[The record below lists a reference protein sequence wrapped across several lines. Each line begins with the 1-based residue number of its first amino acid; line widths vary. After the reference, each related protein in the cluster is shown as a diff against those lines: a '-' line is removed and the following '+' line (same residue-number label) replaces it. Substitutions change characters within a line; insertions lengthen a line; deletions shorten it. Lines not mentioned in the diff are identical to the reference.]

1 MIVYMPKIVS
11 MVDFEGREPKRIKNI
26 LIVQRN
32 SDNKNVWIPS
42 SMTHY
47 LYNYHANDS
56 NNTRIKSARA
66 ICGFLN
72 YLNNQVELGEDEC
85 FNNLKQEGLFGLGH
99 IHLARYINYISNKA
113 EIKNNFT
120 TVKEKEAILL
130 NFYNFLF
137 EKKIIGKNGEIQKKL
152 AYVNS
157 KHKLGRKSKKRGR
170 MVMISP
176 LDDKTRFR
184 IKYPY
189 KNNEPST
196 LLKDM
201 EQDVWESFIEF
212 AEEHY
217 PNIALGVAFQCMGGI
232 RLGEVVN
239 LLIDSVEVYRKKKH
253 MLLHIKDRQSEL
265 FIARGVNTLKSEVKV
280 PRTDQPV
287 FDFNAELFNLWDRH
301 LNMLAK
307 NPKIKY
313 RSALFVN
320 SYGEPMTGE
329 VYEKEFYS
337 LKEKFLQYIGQTK
350 PTLEM
355 HLRNHRWGT
364 HIGRHIFTNHLI
376 KRGYI
381 SNDEGKVNSKLLMVL
396 RGDGSEQSAN
406 EYLDTKAVVETVIQH
421 LNVISEVAMS
431 IK

>member
-1 MIVYMPKIVS
+1 MPKIVT
-11 MVDFEGREPKRIKNI
+11 MVDFEGREPERIKNI

-32 SDNKNVWIPS
+32 NDNRNVWFPS
-42 SMTHY
+42 SITEY
-47 LYNYHANDS
+47 LYDYHANDS

-66 ICGFLN
+66 ICKFLN
-72 YLNNQVELGEDEC
+72 YVNNQVELGEEKC
-85 FNNLKQEGLFGLGH
+85 FFNLKQEGLFGLGH
-99 IHLARYINYISNKA
+99 MHLAKYINYISNKA

-137 EKKIIGKNGEIQKKL
+137 ENKITGESGKIQKKV
-152 AYVNS
+152 ASINVKDGS
-157 KHKLGRKSKKRGR
+157 GKKSRKRGR
-170 MVMISP
+170 MVIISP
-176 LDDKTRFR
+176 LDDKNKFR

-189 KNNEPST
+189 KNNEPSN

-201 EQDVWESFIEF
+201 DQDVWESFIEF

-217 PNIALGVAFQCMGGI
+217 PNIALGIAFQCMGGI

-239 LLIDSVEVYRKKKH
+239 LLIGSVELYREKRH

-265 FIARGVNTLKSEVKV
+265 FISRGVNTLKSEVKV
-280 PRTDQPV
+280 PRIDQPV
-287 FDFNAELFNLWDRH
+287 FDFNAELFNLWDKH
-301 LNMLAK
+301 LKMLANNPRIK
-307 NPKIKY
+307 N
-313 RSALFVN
+313 RSALFIN

-337 LKEKFLQYIGQTK
+337 LKENFLQYIGQTK
-350 PTLEM
+350 PSLEIY
-355 HLRNHRWGT
+355 LRNHRWGT

-376 KRGYI
+376 KKGYI
-381 SNDEGKVNSKLLMVL
+381 SNVEGQSNSKLLMVL
-396 RGDGSEQSAN
+396 RGDKSEQSAN
-406 EYLDTKAVVETVIQH
+406 EYLDTKAVVETVIRH
-421 LNVISEVAMS
+421 LSAISEVAMS